1 MKRSIWSDRSGVGS
15 RVLSRGVNRF
25 GIALVALMIF
35 VGMAATAVAQDQI
48 VSTKLGEMPSV
59 GGQRPGPIGADPEAA
74 EIEGALPVAI
84 SIEKIA
90 VTAQVETIEIVDG
103 VMQDPTGPW
112 VVSWYEETGTLG
124 ELNNIVMAGHL
135 DYWDVGPAVF
145 YNIKSLAKGDK
156 IEVTGDDGQLY
167 TYEVDWVQQYDAA
180 NAPIQD
186 IIGPTDTEDLTLI
199 TCGGPFDYQNGVY
212 LQRTVVR
219 SHRVPTEA
227 SS

>member
-1 MKRSIWSDRSGVGS
+1 MKKSIWSGGSGVGS
-15 RVLSRGVNRF
+15 RVLSQGMNRL
-25 GIALVALMIF
+25 GIALIALMIF
-35 VGMAATAVAQDQI
+35 IGMAATAVAQDQI

-59 GGQRPGPIGADPEAA
+59 GGQRPGPIGTDPEAA
-74 EIEGALPVAI
+74 ETEGALPVAI

-124 ELNNIVMAGHL
+124 EINNIVMAGHL

-219 SHRVPTEA
+219 SHRLTT
-227 SS
+227 

>member
-1 MKRSIWSDRSGVGS
+1 MKRSIMSGRSGIGN
-15 RVLSRGVNRF
+15 RVMSRGINRIGF
-25 GIALVALMIF
+25 ALIALMIF

-59 GGQRPGPIGADPEAA
+59 GGQRPGPIGMEPEAA

-124 ELNNIVMAGHL
+124 EINNIVMAGHL

-167 TYEVDWVQQYDAA
+167 TYEVDWVEQYDAA

-219 SHRVPTEA
+219 SHRVTT
-227 SS
+227 

>member
-1 MKRSIWSDRSGVGS
+1 MERSIRSGTGKGTFLRS
-15 RVLSRGVNRF
+15 ANRL
-25 GIALVALMIF
+25 GIAFVALMIF

-59 GGQRPGPIGADPEAA
+59 GGQRPGPIGLEPDPA
-74 EIEGALPVAI
+74 EVEGALPVAI

-90 VTAQVETIEIVDG
+90 VTAQVETIEIVNG

-145 YNIKSLAKGDK
+145 YDIKSLAKGDK
-156 IEVTGDDGQLY
+156 IEVTGDDGQIY
-167 TYEVDWVQQYDAA
+167 TYEVDWVQQYEAA

-219 SHRVPTEA
+219 SHRVTT
-227 SS
+227 